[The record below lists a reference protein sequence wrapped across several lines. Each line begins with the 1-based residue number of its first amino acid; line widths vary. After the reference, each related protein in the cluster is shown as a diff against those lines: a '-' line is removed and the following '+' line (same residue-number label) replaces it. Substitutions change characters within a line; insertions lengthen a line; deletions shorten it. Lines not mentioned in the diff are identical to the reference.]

1 MRIED
6 FIRQRHNEK
15 KMPQDC
21 EVILNDLQVMREML
35 NDFYSYIYE
44 HCCRTKVISDLY
56 LSLDEQIDEII
67 KDVKGE

>member
-1 MRIED
+1 MKIEAYL
-6 FIRQRHNEK
+6 RKRHNEK

-56 LSLDEQIDEII
+56 LSLDEQIDTII
-67 KDVKGE
+67 TDVKGE